1 MHGASPEDVRRLG
14 ERLRAWGEWG
24 PDDEKGALNH
34 IDDARRLDAARSV
47 RRGAV
52 FSLAL
57 KIRHGEGPVRPGTH
71 RFNPIHVVVATGED
85 PGKYAVGGGASYTDD
100 LICMPTQSST
110 QWDALC
116 HIYYD
121 GALYNGYPAESVT
134 ASGAPRDGID
144 KVHADFVGRGV
155 LLDVARHVGV
165 LSLPPGHAITAT
177 ELDECAARQGT
188 VLLPGDI
195 LLIRTGLMQ
204 KTQHGRDWSAFD
216 NNQPGL
222 HFEVAT
228 WLKEH
233 KVAAVAADNA
243 AVEANNVVEGMR
255 VPLHMIALRDLGIHF
270 GEYWF
275 LEDLADDCA
284 RDGVYEFLLVA
295 PAMPVVGGTGSPVN
309 PIAIK

>member
-1 MHGASPEDVRRLG
+1 MKDVRRLG
-14 ERLRAWGEWG
+14 EQLRRWGEWG
-24 PDDEKGALNH
+24 PDDEKGALNY
-34 IDDARRLDAARSV
+34 IDDGIRLAAVRSV

-57 KIRHGEGPVRPGTH
+57 MIRNGEGPVRPGTH
-71 RFNPIHVVVATGED
+71 RFNPVHVVVATGEEPD
-85 PGKYAVGGGASYTDD
+85 KYAVGGGASYTDD
-100 LICMPTQSST
+100 TISMPSQSTT

-121 GALYNGYPAESVT
+121 GALYNGYPPESVT
-134 ASGAPRDGID
+134 ASGAARDGID

-155 LLDVARHVGV
+155 LLDMARHFGV
-165 LSLPPGHAITAT
+165 PSLPPGHAITAPQ
-177 ELDECAARQGT
+177 LDECAARQGT
-188 VLLPGDI
+188 AMRQGDI

-204 KTQHGRDWSAFD
+204 RTDRGRDWSAFD
-216 NNQPGL
+216 QNQPGL

-228 WLKEH
+228 WLRDNR
-233 KVAAVAADNA
+233 VAAVAADNA
-243 AVEANNVVEGMR
+243 MVEAGNVVAGMR

-284 RDGVYEFLLVA
+284 RDGLYECLLVA